1 MRDDERQRRY
11 EDEPDK
17 EPEGSYEG
25 EEQVSG
31 EIDEEQLRRLL
42 GDLPDYD
49 DELDE
54 PPAYDRGR
62 ELEVRVT
69 GVYERQEPGQPRYT
83 LVELHDNY
91 GRRVP
96 ILIGQFEAY
105 SIALALS
112 GSAPQR
118 PLTHDLMRNILDR
131 LGARV
136 DRVVIDDL
144 WRETFYAKIFLVVR
158 KNLEDEEEIEIDAR
172 PSDAI
177 AIALRFNAPIYMTEA
192 VLEAAGVSEDYS

>member
-1 MRDDERQRRY
+1 MQDDERRRRY
-11 EDEPDK
+11 GEDPEE
-17 EPEGSYEG
+17 EPEGFY
-25 EEQVSG
+25 EEQEEPV
-31 EIDEEQLRRLL
+31 DEEDELRRLL
-42 GDLPDYD
+42 GEAPGFD

-54 PPAYDRGR
+54 VPPYHRGR
-62 ELEVRVT
+62 ELEVRIT

-83 LVELHDNY
+83 LVELRDNY

-105 SIALALS
+105 SIAMALS
-112 GSAPQR
+112 GTAPQR

-177 AIALRFNAPIYMTEA
+177 AMAVRFNAPIYMSEA
-192 VLEAAGVSEDYS
+192 VLEAAGLSEDYS

>member
-1 MRDDERQRRY
+1 MRDEERRRRY
-11 EDEPDK
+11 DDDPEEEPF
-17 EPEGSYEG
+17 
-25 EEQVSG
+25 EE
-31 EIDEEQLRRLL
+31 EEAPSMEELRRLL
-42 GDLPDYD
+42 GDVPGFE

-54 PPAYDRGR
+54 RVPYDRGR
-62 ELEVRVT
+62 ELEVRIT

-83 LVELHDNY
+83 LVELRDNY

-105 SIALALS
+105 SIALALH
-112 GSAPQR
+112 GTAPQR

-144 WRETFYAKIFLVVR
+144 WRETFYAKIFLTVR

-192 VLEAAGVSEDYS
+192 VLEMAGVSEDYS

>member
-1 MRDDERQRRY
+1 MRDEERRRRY
-11 EDEPDK
+11 DEDPDE
-17 EPEGSYEG
+17 EPEEPF
-25 EEQVSG
+25 EE
-31 EIDEEQLRRLL
+31 EEEPSVEELRRLL
-42 GDLPDYD
+42 GDVPGFEDE
-49 DELDE
+49 DELEE
-54 PPAYDRGR
+54 PTPYDRGR
-62 ELEVRVT
+62 ELEVRIT

-83 LVELHDNY
+83 LVELRDNY

-105 SIALALS
+105 SIALALH
-112 GSAPQR
+112 GTVPQR

-136 DRVVIDDL
+136 ERVVIDDL
-144 WRETFYAKIFLVVR
+144 WRETFYAKIFLTVR
-158 KNLEDEEEIEIDAR
+158 KNLEDEQEIEIDAR

>member
-1 MRDDERQRRY
+1 M
-11 EDEPDK
+11 
-17 EPEGSYEG
+17 
-25 EEQVSG
+25 EE
-31 EIDEEQLRRLL
+31 ELRRLL
-42 GDLPDYD
+42 GDVPGFD

-54 PPAYDRGR
+54 PPPYDRGR

-83 LVELHDNY
+83 LVELRDNY

-112 GSAPQR
+112 GTTPQR

-131 LGARV
+131 MGARV

-144 WRETFYAKIFLVVR
+144 WRETFYAKIFLTVR

-177 AIALRFNAPIYMTEA
+177 ALAVRFNAPIYMTEA
-192 VLEAAGVSEDYS
+192 VLEQAGVSEDYS

>member
-1 MRDDERQRRY
+1 MRDEERRRRY
-11 EDEPDK
+11 DEDPDE
-17 EPEGSYEG
+17 EPEEPF
-25 EEQVSG
+25 EE
-31 EIDEEQLRRLL
+31 EEEPSVEELRRLL
-42 GDLPDYD
+42 GDVPGFE
-49 DELDE
+49 DELEE
-54 PPAYDRGR
+54 PAPYDRGR
-62 ELEVRVT
+62 ELEVRIT

-83 LVELHDNY
+83 LVELRDNY

-105 SIALALS
+105 SIALALH
-112 GSAPQR
+112 GTVPQR

-136 DRVVIDDL
+136 ERVVIDDL
-144 WRETFYAKIFLVVR
+144 WRETFYAKIFLTVR
-158 KNLEDEEEIEIDAR
+158 KNLEDEQEIEIDAR

>member
-1 MRDDERQRRY
+1 MRDDERRRRY
-11 EDEPDK
+11 DEDPEE
-17 EPEGSYEG
+17 EPEGFYE
-25 EEQVSG
+25 EE
-31 EIDEEQLRRLL
+31 EEPAQIEEELRRLL
-42 GDLPDYD
+42 GDVPGFE

-54 PPAYDRGR
+54 PPSYDRGR
-62 ELEVRVT
+62 ELEVRIT

-83 LVELHDNY
+83 LVELRDNY

-112 GSAPQR
+112 GTAPQR

-144 WRETFYAKIFLVVR
+144 WRETFYAKIFLTVR

-177 AIALRFNAPIYMTEA
+177 AIAVRFNAPIYMTEA
-192 VLEAAGVSEDYS
+192 VLEQAGVSEDYG

>member
-1 MRDDERQRRY
+1 MRDDERRRRY
-11 EDEPDK
+11 DEDPEE
-17 EPEGSYEG
+17 EPEGFF
-25 EEQVSG
+25 EEEEEESA
-31 EIDEEQLRRLL
+31 EIEEELRRLL
-42 GDLPDYD
+42 GDMPGFE

-83 LVELHDNY
+83 LVELRDNY

-112 GSAPQR
+112 GTVPQR

-131 LGARV
+131 LGVRV

-144 WRETFYAKIFLVVR
+144 WRETFYAKIFLTVR

-177 AIALRFNAPIYMTEA
+177 AMAIRFNAPIYMTEA

>member
-1 MRDDERQRRY
+1 MRDDERRRRY
-11 EDEPDK
+11 DEDPEE
-17 EPEGSYEG
+17 EPEGFYE
-25 EEQVSG
+25 EE
-31 EIDEEQLRRLL
+31 EEPAQIEEELRRLL
-42 GDLPDYD
+42 GDVPGFE

-54 PPAYDRGR
+54 PPSYDRGR
-62 ELEVRVT
+62 ELEVRIT

-83 LVELHDNY
+83 LVELRDNY

-112 GSAPQR
+112 GTAPQR

-144 WRETFYAKIFLVVR
+144 WRETFYAKIFLTVR

-177 AIALRFNAPIYMTEA
+177 AIAVRFNAPIYMTEA
-192 VLEAAGVSEDYS
+192 VLEQAGVSEDYS

>member
-1 MRDDERQRRY
+1 MRDEERRRRY
-11 EDEPDK
+11 DEDP
-17 EPEGSYEG
+17 
-25 EEQVSG
+25 
-31 EIDEEQLRRLL
+31 DEEPFEEEEAPSMEELRRLL
-42 GDLPDYD
+42 GDVPGFE
-49 DELDE
+49 DELDARA
-54 PPAYDRGR
+54 PYDRGR
-62 ELEVRVT
+62 ELEVRIT

-83 LVELHDNY
+83 LVELRDNY

-105 SIALALS
+105 SIALALH
-112 GSAPQR
+112 GTAPQR

-144 WRETFYAKIFLVVR
+144 WRETFYAKIFLTVR

-192 VLEAAGVSEDYS
+192 VLEMAGVSEDYS

>member
-1 MRDDERQRRY
+1 MRDEERRRRY
-11 EDEPDK
+11 DEDP
-17 EPEGSYEG
+17 
-25 EEQVSG
+25 
-31 EIDEEQLRRLL
+31 DEEPFEEEEAPSMEELRRLL
-42 GDLPDYD
+42 GDVPGFE

-54 PPAYDRGR
+54 RAPYDRGR
-62 ELEVRVT
+62 ELEVRIT

-83 LVELHDNY
+83 LVELRDNY

-105 SIALALS
+105 SIALALH
-112 GSAPQR
+112 GTAPQR

-144 WRETFYAKIFLVVR
+144 WRETFYAKIFLTVR

-192 VLEAAGVSEDYS
+192 VLEIAGVSEDYS

>member
-1 MRDDERQRRY
+1 MRDEERRRRY
-11 EDEPDK
+11 DEDP
-17 EPEGSYEG
+17 
-25 EEQVSG
+25 
-31 EIDEEQLRRLL
+31 DEEPFEEEEAPSMEELRRLL
-42 GDLPDYD
+42 GDVPGFE

-54 PPAYDRGR
+54 RAPYDRGR
-62 ELEVRVT
+62 ELEVRIT

-83 LVELHDNY
+83 LVELRDNY

-105 SIALALS
+105 SIALALH
-112 GSAPQR
+112 GTAPQR

-144 WRETFYAKIFLVVR
+144 WRETFYAKIFLTVR

-192 VLEAAGVSEDYS
+192 VLEMAGVSEDYS